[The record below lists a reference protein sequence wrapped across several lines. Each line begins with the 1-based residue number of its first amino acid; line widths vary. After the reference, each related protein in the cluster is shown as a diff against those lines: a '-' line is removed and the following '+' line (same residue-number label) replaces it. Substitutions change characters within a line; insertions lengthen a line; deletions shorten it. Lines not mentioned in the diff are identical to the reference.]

1 MKKVKNIS
9 FNNYIKIR
17 GARLNNLKNI
27 DVDIKRNSLTVIT
40 GLSGSGKTTLAFDT
54 LYAEGQRKYIESLS
68 SYARQFM
75 GKIDKPLVDSIDGIS
90 PAIAVEQKIN
100 STNPRSTVGTKTEI
114 FDYIRLLYARIGETI
129 SPISNKIVK
138 KDTVNDVLEL
148 LKSQKSESKLII
160 TCKPRVL
167 KNNKSN
173 IVKKLLSNGFALGYL
188 GGEIIKLSDIN
199 EEDFE
204 DFDLVIERV
213 IIGNDKNEINKLTES
228 IEIAFFEGSGQ
239 CNIINLDNK
248 TKFSFSNNFERD
260 GLFFPE
266 PNEQFFSFNNPYGA
280 CKKCQGYGDIIG
292 IDIDLVVPNKNLSIY
307 EGAVIPWNGKS
318 FRNYLND
325 LIKNSHKFSFPIHEP
340 FYKLNEEQIKIL
352 WDGNQ
357 HFKGLNFFFKK
368 IESKTYKIQNRVL
381 LSRFRGK
388 TKCFECNGSRLR
400 KETENVKLNNK
411 NIPQL
416 LELSINEL
424 CDFFYKLNLKDE
436 KKDIAENILYEI
448 KSRISFMQDVGLG
461 YLTLNRRSN
470 SLSGGESQ
478 RINLATSLGSSLVGA
493 MYILDEPSVGLHS
506 IDNKKLINILK
517 KLKKLGNTV
526 IVVEHDEGIMKEA
539 DEIIDLGPY
548 AGINGGN
555 IVANGKYQD
564 ILKNKESITA
574 KYLNSE
580 KEIVY
585 PQYRKKVNH
594 KIKLKGA
601 RENNLKNIDIEFPL
615 NMMVAVTG
623 VSGSGK
629 STLVKK
635 ILYPA
640 IQKTLDIYKERS
652 GEFKSIDGDLN
663 LIDQVEY
670 IDQNPIGRS
679 SRSNPVT
686 YLKVYDEIRQ
696 LFSKQSLAKS
706 RNYKPKHFSF
716 NVDGGRCDKCKGEG
730 IIVIEMQFMAD
741 VSLKCDECNGKRF
754 KKEILQ
760 VKFDNKSVNEIL
772 EMTLDESLSFFEKN
786 NEYKI
791 YNKLIPLKKVG
802 LGYITLGQSSSNIS
816 GGEAQRI
823 KLASFISKGENKNKI
838 LFIFD
843 EPTTGL
849 HFHDINYLI
858 KSLFL
863 LVENGH
869 SVIIVEHNL
878 DMIKCADY
886 IIDLGPNAGIN
897 GGKVV
902 AIGTPEEII
911 KSKQS
916 VTGKFLK
923 QKLV

>member
-75 GKIDKPLVDSIDGIS
+75 GKINKPLVDSIDGIS

-129 SPISNKIVK
+129 SPKSNKIVK
-138 KDTVNDVLEL
+138 KDTVNDVLEFL
-148 LKSQKSESKLII
+148 RSQKSKSKLII
-160 TCKPRVL
+160 TCKPKVL

-173 IVKKLLSNGFALGYL
+173 YVKKLLSNGFALGYL
-188 GGEIIKLSDIN
+188 EEQIIKLSDIN

-204 DFDLVIERV
+204 DFDLVIERA
-213 IIGNDKNEINKLTES
+213 IISNDKNEINKLTES
-228 IEIAFFEGSGQ
+228 IEIAFFEGNGK
-239 CNIINLDNK
+239 CKIINLDNK

-260 GLFFPE
+260 GLLFPE

-307 EGAVIPWNGKS
+307 EGAIVPWNGKS

-325 LIKNSHKFSFPIHEP
+325 LINNSHKFSFPIHEP

-357 HFKGLNFFFKK
+357 YFKGLNFFFKK

-436 KKDIAENILYEI
+436 KKDVAENILYEI

-461 YLTLNRRSN
+461 YLTLNRKSN

-506 IDNKKLINILK
+506 IDNKRLINILK

-585 PQYRKKVNH
+585 PQYRKKVNQ
-594 KIKLKGA
+594 KIILNGA

-652 GEFKSIDGDLN
+652 GEFKSIGGDLN

-679 SRSNPVT
+679 SRSNPLT

-741 VSLKCDECNGKRF
+741 VSLECDECNGKRF

-760 VKFDNKSVNEIL
+760 IKFDNKSVNEIL

-786 NEYKI
+786 NEHKI

-823 KLASFISKGENKNKI
+823 KLASFIGKGENKNKI

-869 SVIIVEHNL
+869 SVIVVEHNL

-902 AIGTPEEII
+902 ATGTPEEII
-911 KSKQS
+911 KSRQS
-916 VTGKFLK
+916 ITGRFLK
-923 QKLV
+923 EKLV